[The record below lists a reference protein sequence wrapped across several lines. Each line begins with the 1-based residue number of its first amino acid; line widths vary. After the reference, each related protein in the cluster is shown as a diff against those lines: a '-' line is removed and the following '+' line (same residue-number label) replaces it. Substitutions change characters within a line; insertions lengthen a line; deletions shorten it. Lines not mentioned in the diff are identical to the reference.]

1 MIHYYC
7 LIFVPGDLRGLSETS
22 VLAVDPNDK
31 FHLVL
36 SNGDGLT
43 MCLVTSVV

>member
-1 MIHYYC
+1 MS
-7 LIFVPGDLRGLSETS
+7 GDLRGLSEAS
-22 VLAVDPNDK
+22 VCAVDPNDK